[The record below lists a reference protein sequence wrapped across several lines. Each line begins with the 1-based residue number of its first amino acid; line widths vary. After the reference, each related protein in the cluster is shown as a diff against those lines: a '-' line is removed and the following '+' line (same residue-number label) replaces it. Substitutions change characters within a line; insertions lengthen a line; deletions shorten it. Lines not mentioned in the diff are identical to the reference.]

1 MHGKLQ
7 KAIWRNESVIELMRA
22 ATGLPEIASCRK
34 FQKRLPLLCK
44 EFEPAMIIAV
54 FEGLTTVSDGNE
66 LSEME
71 NSHFSIESFGCAKGI
86 PAGAGMPIPQRSSFA
101 RLHFQADWNNGSL
114 FGQDNP
120 ARKAA

>member
-1 MHGKLQ
+1 
-7 KAIWRNESVIELMRA
+7 
-22 ATGLPEIASCRK
+22 
-34 FQKRLPLLCK
+34 
-44 EFEPAMIIAV
+44 MIIAV